1 MKSRKAILTLMV
13 LTAVYSI
20 IYILTFVTTSIIN
33 GELPFERHT
42 QNQML
47 GILFVFSM
55 GILSGGI
62 YLSYFYPDLREKIHG
77 KEISSNPS
85 SLEVLLYISTDDEIK
100 IIQSIQS
107 LAPKAYK
114 FEIAR
119 ETGLSRMRVHRI
131 LMRLNERGIVRII
144 KDGRYSQVYLM
155 DWIH

>member
-1 MKSRKAILTLMV
+1 MKSRKAIIALV
-13 LTAVYSI
+13 VITAVYSV
-20 IYILTFVTTSIIN
+20 IYILTMVITSIIN
-33 GELPFERHT
+33 GKLPFEQHSH
-42 QNQML
+42 NQML
-47 GILFVFSM
+47 GFLFIFSM
-55 GILSGGI
+55 GILTGGI
-62 YLSYFYPDLREKIHG
+62 YLGYFYPELREKIHG
-77 KEISSNPS
+77 KEISSNPT
-85 SLEVLLYISTDDEIK
+85 SLEVLLYISTDDEIN

-119 ETGLSRMRVHRI
+119 DTGLSRMRVHRI